1 MKIEITK
8 GELDAVVALRGNA
21 PLSEAA
27 LEILE
32 RLSASPKRLM
42 ALNALLEERERLL
55 RPATPEAPR
64 EPAPKPKRI
73 TYPTLKVF
81 QRSPKIKEPKI
92 NEPKS
97 NEAKIKLPGSREK
110 APRSTKAPEPPAAEA
125 PKLPKPPS
133 PKPAPRAAANN
144 RSAPKEAPAIPEVVS
159 PPREE
164 SSEPAAREKTS
175 RSPEPLS
182 EEKILAAAHAFMQH
196 TKLFPFAQTPG
207 VIPGLPGDT
216 WQSID
221 KAARLGLR
229 GLAGGRT
236 LQEIIAPLWLQPK
249 QPK

>member
-1 MKIEITK
+1 MKTEITK
-8 GELDAVVALRGNA
+8 QEIEAVVALRSNA

-27 LEILE
+27 LETLE
-32 RLSASPKRLM
+32 RLLVSPKRFM

-55 RPATPEAPR
+55 RPATPEAPS
-64 EPAPKPKRI
+64 ELAPKPKRI

-92 NEPKS
+92 NE
-97 NEAKIKLPGSREK
+97 AKIKLPGSREK
-110 APRSTKAPEPPAAEA
+110 APRSTKAPEPLPAEA

-144 RSAPKEAPAIPEVVS
+144 RPAPKKVPATPEVVS

-164 SSEPAAREKTS
+164 ISEPAAREKTS
-175 RSPEPLS
+175 RSLEPLS
-182 EEKILAAAHAFMQH
+182 EEKIFAAAQAFMQQK
-196 TKLFPFAQTPG
+196 KLFPFAETPG
-207 VIPGLPGDT
+207 AIPGLPGDT
-216 WQSID
+216 WRSID

-229 GLAGGRT
+229 GLVGGST

>member
-8 GELDAVVALRGNA
+8 GEIDAVVALRGNA

-27 LEILE
+27 LETLE

-55 RPATPEAPR
+55 RPATPEAPS

-81 QRSPKIKEPKI
+81 QRNPKIKEPKI
-92 NEPKS
+92 NEA
-97 NEAKIKLPGSREK
+97 EIKLPGSREK
-110 APRSTKAPEPPAAEA
+110 APHSTNAQEPPAAKA

-144 RSAPKEAPAIPEVVS
+144 RPAPKKAPATPEVVS

-164 SSEPAAREKTS
+164 ILEPAAREKTS
-175 RSPEPLS
+175 RSLEPLS
-182 EEKILAAAHAFMQH
+182 EEKIFAAAQAFMQQK
-196 TKLFPFAQTPG
+196 KLFPFAQTPG
-207 VIPGLPGDT
+207 AIPGLPGDT
-216 WQSID
+216 WRSID

-229 GLAGGRT
+229 GLVGGST

>member
-1 MKIEITK
+1 MRIEITK
-8 GELDAVVALRGNA
+8 GEIDAVVALRSNA

-27 LEILE
+27 LETLE

-55 RPATPEAPR
+55 RPATPEAPS

-81 QRSPKIKEPKI
+81 QRNPKIKDPKI

-97 NEAKIKLPGSREK
+97 NEAEIKLPGSREK
-110 APRSTKAPEPPAAEA
+110 APRSTNAQEPPASKA

-144 RSAPKEAPAIPEVVS
+144 RPAPKKAPATLEVVS

-164 SSEPAAREKTS
+164 ISEPAAREKTS

-182 EEKILAAAHAFMQH
+182 EEKIVAAAQAFMQQK
-196 TKLFPFAQTPG
+196 KLFPFAQTPG
-207 VIPGLPGDT
+207 AIPGLPGDT
-216 WQSID
+216 WRSID
-221 KAARLGLR
+221 QAARLGLR
-229 GLAGGRT
+229 GLVGGST